1 MSINEVVIVIIFFLA
16 AFGITFYNFF
26 KLSKDQ
32 QVVKVKEWL
41 LFAVVEAEKHLGS
54 GTGKIKLRFVYDMFV
69 SKFKYLSIII
79 SFEQFSLLV
88 DEALEEMKNI
98 AKNNTSVSN
107 YIKGS
112 EKQK

>member
-1 MSINEVVIVIIFFLA
+1 MSINEVVIVIIFFIA
-16 AFGITFYNFF
+16 CFSFIIYKFF
-26 KLSKDQ
+26 QLSKEQ
-32 QVVKVKEWL
+32 QELKVREWL

-69 SKFKYLSIII
+69 SKFKYLSLVI

-112 EKQK
+112 EK

>member
-1 MSINEVVIVIIFFLA
+1 MSINEVVIAIIFFVA
-16 AFGITFYNFF
+16 CFGFIIYKFF
-26 KLSKDQ
+26 QLSKEQ
-32 QVVKVKEWL
+32 QESKVKEWL

-69 SKFKYLSIII
+69 SKFKYLSLVI

-112 EKQK
+112 EK

>member
-1 MSINEVVIVIIFFLA
+1 MSINEVVIAIIFFVA
-16 AFGITFYNFF
+16 CFGFIIYKFF
-26 KLSKDQ
+26 QLSKEQ
-32 QVVKVKEWL
+32 QEAKVKEWL

-69 SKFKYLSIII
+69 SKFKYLSLVI

-112 EKQK
+112 EK

>member
-1 MSINEVVIVIIFFLA
+1 MSINEVVIAIIFLVA
-16 AFGITFYNFF
+16 CFGFIIYKFF
-26 KLSKDQ
+26 QLSKEQ
-32 QVVKVKEWL
+32 QVSKVKEWL

-69 SKFKYLSIII
+69 SKFKYLSLVI

>member
-1 MSINEVVIVIIFFLA
+1 MTINEIVIAIIFFIVC
-16 AFGITFYNFF
+16 FSFIIYKFF
-26 KLSKDQ
+26 QLSKEQ
-32 QVVKVKEWL
+32 QELKVREWL

-69 SKFKYLSIII
+69 SKFKYLSLVI

-112 EKQK
+112 EK

>member
-1 MSINEVVIVIIFFLA
+1 MSINEVVIAIIFLVA
-16 AFGITFYNFF
+16 CFGFIIYKFF
-26 KLSKDQ
+26 QLSKEQ
-32 QVVKVKEWL
+32 QVLKVKEWL

-69 SKFKYLSIII
+69 SKFKYLSLVI

-112 EKQK
+112 EK